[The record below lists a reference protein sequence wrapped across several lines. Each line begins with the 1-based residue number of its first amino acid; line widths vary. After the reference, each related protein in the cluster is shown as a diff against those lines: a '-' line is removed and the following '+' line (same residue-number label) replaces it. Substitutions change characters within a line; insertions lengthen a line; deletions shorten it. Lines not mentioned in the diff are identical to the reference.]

1 MRWKIL
7 SVFLEGSSIIRS
19 RCDSALTGNSLG
31 NRFVVTSYGE
41 SHGPIVGVL
50 IDGCPAGLGIAIEVI
65 QRELDR
71 REARNNVFSTQ
82 RREPDRVEISSGI
95 FNGYTTGAPILLS
108 VPNLDTRSGEYEARK
123 YTPRPGHADLVARLK
138 YGGYEDYRGGGRF
151 SARITAGFVAAGA
164 VAKSLI
170 RTIGISVYAHTVE
183 IAGIRT
189 ERIHRGQGAELS
201 RDNVLGCADAEASD
215 KMVEAIANAK
225 ELGDSVGGVI
235 EAVATGVPIGLG
247 EPVFDNLDGDL
258 CKAFFAVPSVKAVE
272 FGAGFG
278 SSRMRGSE
286 YNDALNVRD
295 GKIQSLTNNAGGITG
310 GLSNGQPLVCRIAFR
325 PPSSVAI
332 PQKTVNLRTLEEQ
345 PLLIK
350 GRFDACVVPR
360 AIPIVEAMMA
370 IVLADHSMRAGL
382 IPSVLKRT

>member
-1 MRWKIL
+1 M
-7 SVFLEGSSIIRS
+7 
-19 RCDSALTGNSLG
+19 
-31 NRFVVTSYGE
+31 VTSYGE
-41 SHGPIVGVL
+41 SHGPKVGIV
-50 IDGCPAGLGIAIEVI
+50 IDGCPAGLEIAIEEV

-71 REARNNVFSTQ
+71 REARANAFSTQ

-108 VPNLDTRSGEYEARK
+108 VPNLDTRSNEYEARK
-123 YTPRPGHADLVARLK
+123 YTPRPGQADLVARLK

-164 VAKSLI
+164 VAKALI

-183 IAGIRT
+183 IAGIRA
-189 ERIHRGQGAELS
+189 ERMPPGQEAELS

-215 KMVEAIANAK
+215 KMTEAIANAR

-258 CKAFFAVPSVKAVE
+258 CKALFAVPSVKAVE

-278 SSRMRGSE
+278 SARMRGSE

-310 GLSNGQPLVCRIAFR
+310 GLSNGQPLVCRVAFR
-325 PPSSVAI
+325 PPSSIAM
-332 PQKTVNLRTLEEQ
+332 PQRTVNLQTLEEQ

-360 AIPIVEAMMA
+360 AIPIVEAMMG

-382 IPSVLKRT
+382 IHSVLNRT